1 MGIMKLFAAAL
12 AILATPAIA
21 ATIAPSDAAKHL
33 GEVVTVEGVV
43 VDVHAAPNGMILFD
57 LGGKSPGT
65 VFTAV
70 IFPKNAP
77 AFDSIEGYVGNEVA
91 ISGAVQL
98 YQGKPEITLTNAG
111 QIQVNTAAHNQKLG
125 T

>member
-1 MGIMKLFAAAL
+1 MKLFAAAL

-111 QIQVNTAAHNQKLG
+111 QIQVITTAHNQKLG

>member
-1 MGIMKLFAAAL
+1 MKLLAVAGSLLVLAA
-12 AILATPAIA
+12 PAVA
-21 ATIAPSDAAKHL
+21 ATIAASDAGKHL

-43 VDVHAAPNGMILFD
+43 VDVQAAPNGMILFK
-57 LGGKSPGT
+57 LGGKSSGT
-65 VFTAV
+65 AFTAV

-77 AFDSIEGYVGNEVA
+77 AFDSIAGYVGNEVA
-91 ISGAVQL
+91 ISGPVQL

-111 QIQVNTAAHNQKLG
+111 QIQVITAAHNQKLG